1 MQLYFKSAQYKFA
14 VFFLI
19 CAAWFWAWF
28 YHKHWERVISR
39 LYGSAKA
46 HASGYVII
54 SFLVTAA
61 GTISLFYNYD
71 LLHDNN
77 SDNKVDDLAPQ
88 SHLLKVL
95 LAHSREDYVRATLI
109 GLLASYLFGPAS
121 EIIVNHSLNLQDKQ
135 LPMPPSRVLPDATVS
150 RAVFEGTVVMLALL
164 GYLAAG

>member
-1 MQLYFKSAQYKFA
+1 MQLYFKSGQYKIA
-14 VFFLI
+14 VCLLI
-19 CAAWFWAWF
+19 CAAGLWAWF
-28 YHKHWERVISR
+28 YHRHWERVISR

-54 SFLVTAA
+54 SFLMTAA

-71 LLHDNN
+71 LLHD
-77 SDNKVDDLAPQ
+77 STFDEEVDDPGPQ